1 MSRARDIANYG
12 DGIDTSSITSGTFAD
27 ARIPNLATSKIT
39 SGTFADARIAASN
52 VTQHEGSIDAL
63 GTVASGT
70 FNGTIG
76 LSASQPRGH
85 LNYITQ
91 KTISGVQ
98 SFDIVNGTD
107 GFVINSTYTH
117 YLFKLSN
124 MGNPSGTESSMQ
136 IYVGVSGG
144 FRTTDYWKATTR
156 SMYNGTNHQ
165 TSVGASTDCLAATR
179 FDLKG
184 ENVGADAELLLI
196 NPGSS
201 SIHTTGDFQWRN
213 AATDYAGRSR
223 SVGRYRGSAEAH
235 DRVQFALVT
244 SGAQINCLVTLFGI
258 KYAG

>member
-12 DGIDTSSITSGTFAD
+12 DGIDTASITSGTLAD

-39 SGTFADARIAASN
+39 SGTFADARIAQSN
-52 VTQHEGSIDAL
+52 VTQHESAIDAL

-76 LSASQPRGH
+76 LSASQPLGH
-85 LNYITQ
+85 FNYISQ

-98 SFDIVNGTD
+98 SFDIINGTD

-124 MGNPSGTESSMQ
+124 MGNSGTESSME
-136 IYVGVSGG
+136 IYVGVSSG
-144 FRTTDYWKATTR
+144 FRTTDYWRATTR
-156 SMYNGTNHQ
+156 SMYNGSNHQ
-165 TSVGASTDCLAATR
+165 TSVGQSNDCLAATR

-196 NPGSS
+196 YPGSG
-201 SIHTTGDFQWRN
+201 SINTTGDFQWRN

-235 DRVQFALVT
+235 DRVQFNLTT
-244 SGAQINCLVTLFGI
+244 SGAQINCLVTQFGI
-258 KYAG
+258 KYA